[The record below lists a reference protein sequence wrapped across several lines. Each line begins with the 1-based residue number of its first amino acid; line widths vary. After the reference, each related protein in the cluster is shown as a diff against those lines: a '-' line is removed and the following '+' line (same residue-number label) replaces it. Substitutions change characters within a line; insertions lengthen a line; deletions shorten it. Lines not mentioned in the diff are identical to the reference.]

1 MGILV
6 TGASG
11 LLGHT
16 FCRRLAGRE
25 PVIGITLSHTLDIP
39 GVTAVTVDLTD
50 QGATD
55 ELIKRTRPSLVLH
68 CAALTNV
75 DQCERNPKLAEC
87 LNVDVTANVAS
98 AAYAAGAAL
107 VHISTDQLW
116 DGSKSFMNES
126 TSLCPINVYG
136 RSKAKAEAVAA
147 EAHPDTL
154 IIRTN
159 FFGPGRPWRKSFSD
173 WILNEFDAGRNP
185 RMFADV
191 FFTPIAIGAFAQ
203 AVLDL
208 VALKVSGIVHVAGAQ
223 RLSKYAF
230 GCAIAQA
237 FGYAAS
243 RIVESGLA
251 EAHLP
256 ASRPLDMSLDVSRAE
271 KLLGRRLLNI
281 ESSIAE
287 LRQASLV

>member
-1 MGILV
+1 VGILV

-16 FCRRLAGRE
+16 FCRHLAGCE
-25 PVIGITLSHTLDIP
+25 QVSGITLNHTLDLQGVT
-39 GVTAVTVDLTD
+39 GVTADLTD
-50 QGATD
+50 RKATN
-55 ELIKRTRPSLVLH
+55 ELIKRMNPGLVLH
-68 CAALTNV
+68 CAALTDV
-75 DQCERNPKLAEC
+75 DLCERDPKLAER

-98 AAYAAGAAL
+98 AAYAAGAAM

-116 DGSKSFMNES
+116 DGSKSFVNES
-126 TSLCPINVYG
+126 TTLCPINVYG

-147 EAHPDTL
+147 EAHPGTL

-173 WILNEFDAGRNP
+173 WILGELDAGRNP
-185 RMFADV
+185 PMFADV
-191 FFTPIAIGAFAQ
+191 FFTPISIGAFVQ

-208 VALKVSGIVHVAGAQ
+208 VALKTSGIVHVAGAQ
-223 RLSKYAF
+223 RISKYAF

-237 FGYAAS
+237 FGYATS
-243 RIVESGLA
+243 RIIKSGLA
-251 EAHLP
+251 DANLS
-256 ASRPLDMSLDVSRAE
+256 AVRPHDMSLDVSRTE
-271 KLLGRRLLNI
+271 KLLGRRLSDI

-287 LRQASLV
+287 LRHTLLV